1 MMVKTADRTKRERRL
16 ERADAKAAA
25 RRRLDR
31 RKRLG
36 WMLGVVAIGCAIAIG
51 VVAFLGGSGD
61 PGVGPSDRVAVVAA
75 GPARSEPL
83 ARGDSVPEFSAPGLH
98 GGTVS
103 WEVFSNQPTLLAVWA
118 PWCPHCQV
126 ELPILDRVMRDHP
139 EVGFVTL
146 VTAVGDRPGPT
157 PEAYMADHGLS
168 FPVAVDDDQGTIARA
183 LGVPGFPMLYFVA
196 SDGTVRFAASGEV
209 DEATLVAA
217 ISRLS

>member
-1 MMVKTADRTKRERRL
+1 
-16 ERADAKAAA
+16 
-25 RRRLDR
+25 
-31 RKRLG
+31 
-36 WMLGVVAIGCAIAIG
+36 MLGVVAIACAIALG

-61 PGVGPSDRVAVVAA
+61 PGAGPSDRTAVVAA

-83 ARGDSVPEFSAPGLH
+83 ARGDSVPDFSAPGLH

-103 WEVFSNQPTLLAVWA
+103 WEAFSNQPTLLAVWA

-139 EVGFVTL
+139 GVGFVTL

-157 PEAYMADHGLS
+157 PEAYMADHSLS

-183 LGVPGFPMLYFVA
+183 LGVPGFPMLYFVG
-196 SDGTVRFAASGEV
+196 SDGTVTFAASGEV
-209 DEATLVAA
+209 DEATLVDA

>member
-1 MMVKTADRTKRERRL
+1 
-16 ERADAKAAA
+16 
-25 RRRLDR
+25 
-31 RKRLG
+31 
-36 WMLGVVAIGCAIAIG
+36 MLGVVAIACAIAIG

-61 PGVGPSDRVAVVAA
+61 PGAGPSDRAAVVAA

-103 WEVFSNQPTLLAVWA
+103 WEAFSSQPTLLAVWA

-126 ELPILDRVMRDHP
+126 ELPILDRVMREHP
-139 EVGFVTL
+139 GVGFVTL

-183 LGVPGFPMLYFVA
+183 LGVPGFPLLYFVA
-196 SDGTVRFAASGEV
+196 SDGTVRFAATGEV
-209 DEATLVAA
+209 DEATLVDA

>member
-1 MMVKTADRTKRERRL
+1 MVKTADRTKRERRL
-16 ERADAKAAA
+16 ALAEAKAAA
-25 RRRLDR
+25 RRRLER

-36 WMLGVVAIGCAIAIG
+36 RMLGVIAIACAIAIG

-61 PGVGPSDRVAVVAA
+61 PGAGPSDRAAVVAA

-83 ARGDSVPEFSAPGLH
+83 ARGDSVPN
-98 GGTVS
+98 
-103 WEVFSNQPTLLAVWA
+103 FSNRPTVVAVWA

-139 EVGFVTL
+139 GVGFVTL

-168 FPVAVDDDQGTIARA
+168 FPVAVDDDRGTIARA
-183 LGVPGFPMLYFVA
+183 LGVPGFPMLYFVD

-209 DEATLVAA
+209 DEATLVDA